1 MREHF
6 IHALIPEHAGHLSS
20 LINGERSAHIVSV
33 SCQLLSFLVFLGG
46 GKLAQKKVTGPICQ
60 ARKVNV
66 HALPSQLSYS

>member
-33 SCQLLSFLVFLGG
+33 SCQLLSFFLGA
-46 GKLAQKKVTGPICQ
+46 KPAQKKVTGPICQ

-66 HALPSQLSYS
+66 HALPSQLSYP